1 MRGSHPDKMLAF
13 NSPLTTDV
21 SDVYVSVLC
30 CGDAL
35 FEVWLGLGTETSCL
49 G

>member
-1 MRGSHPDKMLAF
+1 MRGSHPDQMLAF
-13 NSPLTTDV
+13 NAPLTTDM
-21 SDVYVSVLC
+21 S
-30 CGDAL
+30 DAL